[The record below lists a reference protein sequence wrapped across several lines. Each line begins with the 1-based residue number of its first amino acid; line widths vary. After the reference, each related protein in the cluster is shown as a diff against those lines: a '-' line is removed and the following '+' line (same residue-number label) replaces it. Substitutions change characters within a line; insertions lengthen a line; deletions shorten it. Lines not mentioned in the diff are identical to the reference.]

1 MYPWRLFRKKKYK
14 YSLDIFERELF
25 FTLKKNPLSLSYL
38 RMSDNNNSDK
48 KYSSKSCY
56 RLYAGHGNWINLN
69 HKTTQD
75 LLQIFRAGVPCRYPL
90 AEGLAIDIIPND
102 VDCNSKNID
111 MFGLM
116 RADLVY
122 ETQADEHNVQQLMS
136 HYIRSL
142 LDEQGIIDAFPPLRT
157 GEDLPI
163 VTSIPTHRHLSMVPS
178 VVGTV
183 RRGPKPNSF
192 KKSNNSSSSSSS
204 SSSTQVGGR
213 TGDHSLV
220 SSSISSSSSSSP
232 SRTRRK
238 PNYTISTRR
247 STAAAAA
254 AAANASNSK
263 KPKELDQLSA
273 SANTIM
279 PTEDMHSYVQLYNHQ
294 HPHYLDMNPSPT
306 NSNHTEYHQQQQHDH
321 HYGVNPML
329 PSGFNQHH
337 HEEGDSQ
344 LWMPYQ
350 QQHQHNSSATRST
363 AAFNFDFP
371 MVDEM
376 SDRQSPTD
384 ILNEYEFAQQQQ
396 QQHHHRGFNADF
408 YGPTTTTGTMLEDNS
423 HHLPTSNDSVDSYVP
438 PSSPWASQQHYGNN
452 LKKENSIDE
461 TTGEDNNET
470 THLFRKVTEG
480 LISNH
485 AVTTLPMN
493 RLLLSSSSDK
503 TNHASGGLNM
513 VLSHCDTESA

>member
-1 MYPWRLFRKKKYK
+1 
-14 YSLDIFERELF
+14 
-25 FTLKKNPLSLSYL
+25 
-38 RMSDNNNSDK
+38 MSDNNNNSDK

-75 LLQIFRAGVPCRYPL
+75 LLQIFRAGAPCRYPL

-178 VVGTV
+178 VIGTV

-204 SSSTQVGGR
+204 TTQTGGP
-213 TGDHSLV
+213 TVDHSLV

-238 PNYTISTRR
+238 SSYSISTRR
-247 STAAAAA
+247 STAAA
-254 AAANASNSK
+254 NSSNNK
-263 KPKELDQLSA
+263 KLKELDQLPTA
-273 SANTIM
+273 THAIM
-279 PTEDMHSYVQLYNHQ
+279 PTEMHNYVQLYDHQ
-294 HPHYLDMNPSPT
+294 QPHYLDMNPSPT
-306 NSNHTEYHQQQQHDH
+306 NSSHTEYHQQQQHNH

-337 HEEGDSQ
+337 HGEEGSS
-344 LWMPYQ
+344 LWLPFQ
-350 QQHQHNSSATRST
+350 QQQQNSPATRST

-371 MVDEM
+371 MEEFERTTEEEVVE
-376 SDRQSPTD
+376 RQSPTD
-384 ILNEYEFAQQQQ
+384 ILNEYEFTQ
-396 QQHHHRGFNADF
+396 QQHHHHRGFDADL
-408 YGPTTTTGTMLEDNS
+408 YSSTTGTMLEDNH
-423 HHLPTSNDSVDSYVP
+423 HHLPPSSDSTDSYVP
-438 PSSPWASQQHYGNN
+438 PTSPWTQQQHYGNN
-452 LKKENSIDE
+452 IKKSNSITNSIDE
-461 TTGEDNNET
+461 STAHEEDNGAN
-470 THLFRKVTEG
+470 HLFRKVSG
-480 LISNH
+480 DLINTH
-485 AVTTLPMN
+485 AVTTLPME
-493 RLLLSSSSDK
+493 RLLLTSSNDK
-503 TNHASGGLNM
+503 NNHTSGGLGLM
-513 VLSHCDTESA
+513 LSHCDSESS